1 MAKAARRG
9 TVAVA
14 LAAALLLGG
23 LLAASPLTP
32 ALHDPIQTAET
43 DAAITWSARLLLIP
57 ALLWGVIGVLA
68 ARTSLVRRPGA
79 AAARAAWLATTR
91 PWRARESTLG
101 MLRLDRWLLLLVPL
115 ALLLT
120 TGIVQAAAL
129 GWERLFFAIGSWLAF
144 AGVARLLLWERS
156 PWPVIAAV
164 GGVVVIRCIITLI
177 ALAIPV
183 QVDAA
188 RISPLP
194 ALLIALA
201 LAAFA
206 WTFVAGGWALGTQ
219 LGGRRA
225 IGVVLASTGAA
236 LAVPA
241 ITVAMAG
248 TAAGLAAWN
257 GYLALVPW
265 RVTSILG
272 LPASDD
278 PTPVV
283 AWLVVGIGVALLLL
297 GVLMAIPS
305 RARRSAAIH

>member
-1 MAKAARRG
+1 MAKAARHG
-9 TVAVA
+9 TIAVA
-14 LAAALLLGG
+14 LAAALLIVG
-23 LLAASPLTP
+23 LLVASPLTA
-32 ALHDPIQTAET
+32 ALRDPVESPET
-43 DAAITWSARLLLIP
+43 NAAISWSARILLIP
-57 ALLWGVIGVLA
+57 AVGWGIIGALA
-68 ARTSLVRRPGA
+68 ARTRLVRRPGA

-115 ALLLT
+115 VLLLA

-129 GWERLFFAIGSWLAF
+129 GWERLLFALGSWLAF
-144 AGVARLLLWERS
+144 AAVARLLLWDRS

-164 GGVVVIRCIITLI
+164 GGVVVIRCILTLI

-183 QVDAA
+183 QVDQA
-188 RISPLP
+188 RFSPVPGILV
-194 ALLIALA
+194 ALA

-225 IGVVLASTGAA
+225 VGVVLASAGAA

-241 ITVAMAG
+241 ITAAMAG
-248 TAAGLAAWN
+248 TAAALAGWN

-265 RVTSILG
+265 RVTNLLG

-278 PTPVV
+278 PTVVVTWVV
-283 AWLVVGIGVALLLL
+283 AGIGIALLLL